1 MGSRGSEPA
10 AASGGNRQAEHRKS
24 QGVPLAARLC
34 EFPGLKSLAGSGAGS
49 GAAPQAGGWG
59 QGPHRLPSRSD
70 KEKNSQGAKRYL
82 TGNLCK
88 LRYHYRASKQA
99 LRSNSEVPVVYI
111 LQRKLQHSKQPAFH
125 SAQRKP
131 DCSITDRQ
139 VTLRSLTVS
148 LFDRFAIRG
157 RWGFAPNPIRDSSPG
172 NSHSRAASVAPCD
185 FQRFACLH
193 PAQRAAGSGS
203 LNPARGS
210 DPGNS
215 HSRTASGA
223 PCDSRRSACLFP
235 PLAAAGF
242 SPLDPTS
249 LRAGSSNSPYF
260 TRKYTATSAP
270 SAMRY
275 QPKAVKLCFLM

>member
-34 EFPGLKSLAGSGAGS
+34 EFPGLKSLAGSGA
-49 GAAPQAGGWG
+49 APQAGGWG

-82 TGNLCK
+82 TENLCK

-131 DCSITDRQ
+131 GCSITDRQ

-203 LNPARGS
+203 LTPARGS

-242 SPLDPTS
+242 SPLDPIFASRGFKQPLISSESTPPQGRPARCGTS
-249 LRAGSSNSPYF
+249 RRP
-260 TRKYTATSAP
+260 
-270 SAMRY
+270 
-275 QPKAVKLCFLM
+275 

>member
-1 MGSRGSEPA
+1 M
-10 AASGGNRQAEHRKS
+10 
-24 QGVPLAARLC
+24 
-34 EFPGLKSLAGSGAGS
+34 
-49 GAAPQAGGWG
+49 
-59 QGPHRLPSRSD
+59 
-70 KEKNSQGAKRYL
+70 
-82 TGNLCK
+82 
-88 LRYHYRASKQA
+88 
-99 LRSNSEVPVVYI
+99 PVVYI

-131 DCSITDRQ
+131 GCSITDRQ

-203 LNPARGS
+203 LTPARGS

-242 SPLDPTS
+242 SPLDPIFASRGFKQPLISSESIPPQGRPARCGTS
-249 LRAGSSNSPYF
+249 RRP
-260 TRKYTATSAP
+260 
-270 SAMRY
+270 
-275 QPKAVKLCFLM
+275 

>member
-131 DCSITDRQ
+131 GCSITDRQ

-157 RWGFAPNPIRDSSPG
+157 RWGFALNPIRDSSPG

-203 LNPARGS
+203 LTPARGS

-242 SPLDPTS
+242 SPLDPIFASRGFKQPLISSESTPPQGRPARCGTS
-249 LRAGSSNSPYF
+249 RRP
-260 TRKYTATSAP
+260 
-270 SAMRY
+270 
-275 QPKAVKLCFLM
+275 